1 MDEAA
6 ERKQPVKEV
15 AAIKYDPAA
24 DDVPTIVA
32 IGHGHAAE
40 RILEKAQE
48 NDIPVVQD
56 AGLAQLLS
64 KLSVGDEIPP
74 EVYKVVAQ
82 ILLFVSGM
90 DTSYGEKIK
99 SRTAGSGY

>member
-1 MDEAA
+1 MDETT
-6 ERKQPVKEV
+6 RKQTVKEV
-15 AAIKYDPAA
+15 AALKYDPAT

-32 IGHGHAAE
+32 IGHGHTAE
-40 RILEKAQE
+40 KILERAQE
-48 NDIPVVQD
+48 HDIPVVQD

-99 SRTAGSGY
+99 LRSKGL

>member
-1 MDEAA
+1 ME
-6 ERKQPVKEV
+6 ELSRKQPVKEV
-15 AAIKYDPAA
+15 AALKYDPAA

-40 RILEKAQE
+40 RLLEKAE
-48 NDIPVVQD
+48 EHDIPVVQD

-90 DTSYGEKIK
+90 DSSYGDKVK
-99 SRTAGSGY
+99 LRAKDSGY

>member
-1 MDEAA
+1 MDETT
-6 ERKQPVKEV
+6 RKQPVKEV
-15 AAIKYDPAA
+15 AALKYNPAT

-32 IGHGHAAE
+32 IGHGHMADK
-40 RILEKAQE
+40 ILERAQE
-48 NDIPVVQD
+48 HDIPVVQD

-90 DTSYGEKIK
+90 DTSYGDKIK
-99 SRTAGSGY
+99 LRAKDSGY

>member
-1 MDEAA
+1 MED
-6 ERKQPVKEV
+6 RQKTQTREV
-15 AAIKYDPAA
+15 AALKYDPAK
-24 DDVPTIVA
+24 DSVPTIVA
-32 IGHGHAAE
+32 LGHGHTAE

-48 NDIPVVQD
+48 HDIPIVED
-56 AGLAQLLS
+56 SGLASLLS

-90 DTSYGEKIK
+90 DAGYGEKIK
-99 SRTAGSGY
+99 LRGNS

>member
-1 MDEAA
+1 MEAPP
-6 ERKQPVKEV
+6 RKQPAKEV
-15 AAIKYDPAA
+15 AALKYDPAT

-40 RILEKAQE
+40 RILDKAQE

-74 EVYKVVAQ
+74 EIYKVVAQ

-90 DTSYGEKIK
+90 DTSYGDKIK
-99 SRTAGSGY
+99 LRAKDSDY

>member
-1 MDEAA
+1 MEEAP
-6 ERKQPVKEV
+6 RKQPVKEV
-15 AAIKYDPAA
+15 AAIKYDPAM
-24 DDVPTIVA
+24 DDVPTIIA

-48 NDIPVVQD
+48 HDIPVVQD
-56 AGLAQLLS
+56 EGLAQLLS
-64 KLSVGDEIPP
+64 QLSVGDEIPP

-90 DTSYGEKIK
+90 DTSYGDRIK
-99 SRTAGSGY
+99 LRAKDSGY